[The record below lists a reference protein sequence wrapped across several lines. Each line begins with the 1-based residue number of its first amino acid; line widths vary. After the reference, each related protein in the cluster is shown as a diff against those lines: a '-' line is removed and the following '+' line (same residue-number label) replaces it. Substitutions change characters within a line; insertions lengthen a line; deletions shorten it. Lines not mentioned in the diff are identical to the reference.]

1 MKESSR
7 VGNWKNL
14 KHKNLSAKI
23 LLLISLFLVGTYA
36 HTQIPNQKLTNAEI
50 ESMILKLSSKIK
62 TLEKNHTDLQKTN
75 LFQNKQIDNITSKFS
90 VAQSNIQQ
98 IADSLHITITNVS
111 SSNKQTQSQ
120 IQDINQTITNR
131 TLYWIIG
138 ILAVALLSVIVFLV
152 LRSKLTSSTK
162 NLDSQ
167 IAKTNETLQNEAIK
181 LDSKLVE
188 ILQSQLNIL
197 KEERKTKGT
206 PTAETDHKLP
216 LKVGEEIHRMRKR
229 IENMPQDVKG
239 LSALTNSLQRLE
251 EEFNDSGYTIEDLLN
266 KKYVDGMKVEAR
278 FVDNPDIP
286 KDEEIITDVLR
297 PEIKYKGV
305 VIQVAKVE
313 VGKS

>member
-1 MKESSR
+1 MKKYLVAISVLLFCVSIFAQTPD
-7 VGNWKNL
+7 
-14 KHKNLSAKI
+14 SI
-23 LLLISLFLVGTYA
+23 LTKSEF
-36 HTQIPNQKLTNAEI
+36 HSEI
-50 ESMILKLSSKIK
+50 SKITSK
-62 TLEKNHTDLQKTN
+62 VKMFEKNNYDLLQSNSIQK
-75 LFQNKQIDNITSKFS
+75 KQIDSITSQLS
-90 VAQSNIQQ
+90 VVNSNIQQ
-98 IADSLHITITNVS
+98 IADSLHITVTNVS

-152 LRSKLTSSTK
+152 LRSKLSSSTK
-162 NLDSQ
+162 DLDSQ
-167 IAKTNETLQNEAIK
+167 IAKTNVTLQNEAIK

-188 ILQSQLNIL
+188 ILQSQLSIL
-197 KEERKTKGT
+197 KEEEKTKGK
-206 PTAETDHKLP
+206 PTAEADHKLP

-229 IENMPQDVKG
+229 IENMPQEIKG

-251 EEFNDSGYTIEDLLN
+251 EEFNEGGYSIEDLLG

-278 FVDNPDIP
+278 FVDNPNIP
-286 KDEEIITDVLR
+286 KGEEIITDVLR